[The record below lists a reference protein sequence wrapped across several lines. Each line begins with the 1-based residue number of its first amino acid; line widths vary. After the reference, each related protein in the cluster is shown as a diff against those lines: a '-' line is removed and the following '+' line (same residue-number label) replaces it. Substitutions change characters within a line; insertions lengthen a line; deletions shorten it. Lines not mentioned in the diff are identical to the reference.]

1 MIAISKQEKFLLEKK
16 YGLRFNDD
24 IHASHTKHR
33 HYYMTEK
40 SKNIKIL
47 NKIRGK

>member
-1 MIAISKQEKFLLEKK
+1 MIAITKQERFLLEEK

-33 HYYMTEK
+33 HYFMTEK
-40 SKNIKIL
+40 PRNIKIL
-47 NKIRGK
+47 NKIREK